1 MIIESG
7 NPVHSLAES
16 DKFRAAMRDAELTV
30 VIDVVHTETTE
41 QADWILPASSQYEKA
56 EATFFGANFPANT
69 FHLRQAILEP
79 LQGTLTEP
87 EIHSRL
93 VQASGVLDEVDFEPL
108 REAAK
113 QGLDAFAEAFM
124 AAAMENSAI
133 SAYGAVVL
141 YETLGKSLPAGKEGA
156 AVLWFSCQMA
166 AQKYPEQI
174 RAAGHEGDGPQ
185 LGNAL
190 FQAIID
196 SDDGI
201 IFTKHQYE
209 DAFDFLTTPDQK
221 VNLLIPEMHEQLKL
235 LSTAP
240 VKYTSEEYPFVL
252 SAGERRGFSA
262 NTIVRDPSWRK
273 KDKEGALRIHPEDA
287 SDLGIVDGGRVRIT
301 TEGGEAVA
309 VAEVNDSVQPG
320 YVSLPNG
327 YGLSYSPAGGKSEV
341 VGVAPNQLTSTHW
354 RDAIAGTPWHKH
366 VPARLEAVAI

>member
-1 MIIESG
+1 
-7 NPVHSLAES
+7 
-16 DKFRAAMRDAELTV
+16 
-30 VIDVVHTETTE
+30 
-41 QADWILPASSQYEKA
+41 
-56 EATFFGANFPANT
+56 
-69 FHLRQAILEP
+69 
-79 LQGTLTEP
+79 
-87 EIHSRL
+87 
-93 VQASGVLDEVDFEPL
+93 
-108 REAAK
+108 
-113 QGLDAFAEAFM
+113 
-124 AAAMENSAI
+124 
-133 SAYGAVVL
+133 
-141 YETLGKSLPAGKEGA
+141 
-156 AVLWFSCQMA
+156 MA
-166 AQKYPEQI
+166 AQKYPNQI
-174 RAAGHEGDGPQ
+174 RAAGHDGDGPQ

-201 IFTKHQYE
+201 IFTRHQYE

-221 VNLLIPEMHEQLKL
+221 VNLLIPEMHEQLEL
-235 LSTAP
+235 LSSAP

-273 KDKEGALRIHPEDA
+273 KDKEGALRIHPDDA
-287 SDLGIVDGGRVRIT
+287 SHLGIVDGSRVRIT

-327 YGLSYSPAGGKSEV
+327 YGLSYSPAGGNSEV

-366 VPARLEAVAI
+366 VPARLEVVAV

>member
-1 MIIESG
+1 M
-7 NPVHSLAES
+7 
-16 DKFRAAMRDAELTV
+16 
-30 VIDVVHTETTE
+30 
-41 QADWILPASSQYEKA
+41 
-56 EATFFGANFPANT
+56 
-69 FHLRQAILEP
+69 
-79 LQGTLTEP
+79 
-87 EIHSRL
+87 
-93 VQASGVLDEVDFEPL
+93 QASGVLDEVDFEPL
-108 REAAK
+108 REAAE
-113 QGLDAFAEAFM
+113 QGLDTFAEAFM
-124 AAAMENSAI
+124 AAAMENPAI

-166 AQKYPEQI
+166 AQKYPDQI

-221 VNLLIPEMHEQLKL
+221 VNLLIPEMHEQLNL
-235 LSTAP
+235 LSAAP

-273 KDKEGALRIHPEDA
+273 KDKEGALRIHPNDA

-327 YGLSYSPAGGKSEV
+327 YGLSYSPAGGNSEV